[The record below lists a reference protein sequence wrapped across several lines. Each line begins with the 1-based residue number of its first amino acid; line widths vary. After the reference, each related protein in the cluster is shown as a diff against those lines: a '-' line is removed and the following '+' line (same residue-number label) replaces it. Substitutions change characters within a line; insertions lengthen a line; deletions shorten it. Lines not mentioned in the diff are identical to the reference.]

1 MGIKNIVKK
10 VLPDDVI
17 VQMKSLLEKRNN
29 QAMLQKAKGITGFEK
44 SKYPYG
50 INLVGDI
57 KAETGLGQSMRIL
70 AGILEQ
76 AQIPFCVIQ
85 VDSPGGL
92 KHSDVKWEH
101 KISAEGMYSINL
113 IHVNPNVWA
122 EIYHM
127 LPPELL
133 NGRYQI
139 AYWLW
144 ELEDFPKEWVPCIDT
159 VDEIWAP
166 SEFICESIRKCTAKP
181 VVRIPYTVQLEQDTH
196 YPRSYFRLP
205 EDKFLYLIMYDF
217 KSISERKNPKGALE
231 AYKLAFPAEQDGVG
245 LVIKVNHLKGN
256 KEMQVLLDE
265 LKNYKNVYFLTEN
278 MSRVEV
284 ESLIADVDV
293 LVSLHRSEG
302 FGLPM
307 AEAMALG
314 TPVICTNWSATT
326 EFMDDTCACLTDYR
340 LITLEKRIGPYP
352 KGSRWADADIGQSA
366 EYMRRLLEQKE
377 TYEKMKAE
385 AQVKVHEY
393 LDFEKVR
400 MIICDRM
407 KLITDGVRTDK

>member
-1 MGIKNIVKK
+1 MSIKNVVKK
-10 VLPDDVI
+10 LLPDDVI
-17 VQMKSLLEKRNN
+17 VQMKALLENRNN
-29 QAMLQKAKGITGFEK
+29 NAMLQKAKKVPAFEK
-44 SKYPYG
+44 EKYPYG
-50 INLVGDI
+50 INLIGDI

-92 KHSDVKWEH
+92 KHSDTKWEH
-101 KISAEGMYSINL
+101 KISTEGKYNINL

-122 EIYHM
+122 EIYNA
-127 LPPELL
+127 LSQELL

-144 ELEDFPKEWVPCIDT
+144 ELEEFPKEWVPCIET

-166 SEFICESIRKCTAKP
+166 SEFICDSIRKCTDKP
-181 VVRIPYTVQLEQDTH
+181 VVRIPYMIQLEQEMH
-196 YPRSYFRLP
+196 YPRRYFNLP
-205 EDKFLYLIMYDF
+205 ENQFLYLIMYDF

-231 AYKLAFPAEQDGVG
+231 AYKQAFPTERKDVG
-245 LVIKVNHLKGN
+245 LVIKVNHLKGS
-256 KEMQVLLDE
+256 KEMQELQDE
-265 LKNYKNVYFLTEN
+265 LKAYKNVYFLTEN

-284 ESLIADVDV
+284 ESLIAAVDV

-326 EFMDDTCACLTDYR
+326 EFMDECCACLTDYQ
-340 LITLEKRIGPYP
+340 LITLEKRIGPYK
-352 KGSRWADADIGQSA
+352 KGSRWADADIKQAA
-366 EYMRRLLEQKE
+366 EYMAQLWEQKE
-377 TYEKMKAE
+377 RYDSLKEM
-385 AQVKVHEY
+385 AQKKVHEY
-393 LDFEKVR
+393 LSFEKVR
-400 MIICDRM
+400 AAICERM
-407 KLITDGVRTDK
+407 KLISEKSVEE